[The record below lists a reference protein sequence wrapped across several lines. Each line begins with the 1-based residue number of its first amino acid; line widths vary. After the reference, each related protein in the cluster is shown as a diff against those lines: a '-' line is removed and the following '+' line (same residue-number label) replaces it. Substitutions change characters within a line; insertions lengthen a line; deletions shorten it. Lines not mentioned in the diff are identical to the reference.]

1 MTDKISIT
9 GKDLQLILNGLNLA
23 QKRGVFSF
31 EESSQLLQPIQK
43 FTLILNSLV
52 KNNES
57 NEEQSNEEQSNP
69 TSNNNENNDSEGVK
83 SI

>member
-1 MTDKISIT
+1 MTDKVSIT

-23 QKRGVFSF
+23 QKRGAFSF

-52 KNNES
+52 KDNDSNQEQSSPSTNDKENNES
-57 NEEQSNEEQSNP
+57 DE
-69 TSNNNENNDSEGVK
+69 VK

>member
-1 MTDKISIT
+1 MSDKISIT

-23 QKRGVFSF
+23 QKRGAFSF

-43 FTLILNSLV
+43 FSLILNNLTT
-52 KNNES
+52 NNES
-57 NEEQSNEEQSNP
+57 TEQQDNTPSNED
-69 TSNNNENNDSEGVK
+69 NETPNSEVK

>member
-1 MTDKISIT
+1 MADKVSIT
-9 GKDLQLILNGLNLA
+9 GTDLQLILNGLNLA
-23 QKRGVFSF
+23 QKRGAFTF

-57 NEEQSNEEQSNP
+57 NEEQSNP
-69 TSNNNENNDSEGVK
+69 TSNDNENNDSEGVK

>member
-1 MTDKISIT
+1 MDANKFKEIFT
-9 GKDLQLILNGLNLA
+9 GLNRA
-23 QKRGVFSF
+23 RGAFTF

-57 NEEQSNEEQSNP
+57 NEEQSNP
-69 TSNNNENNDSEGVK
+69 TSNDNENNDSEGVK